1 MYILV
6 LNQFMDKTII
16 TVSTRVEAG
25 IGQVWSCFTEPVHI
39 MQWNQASPD
48 WHCPASTN
56 DLRPGGKFSST
67 MAAKDGSFSF
77 DFWGIY
83 DEVDTHKK
91 IAYTLGDGRKAD
103 VLFQDNGNSTAIT
116 VHFEPE
122 SQNSLEL
129 QQAGWQAIL
138 DSYKKY
144 TEGS

>member
-1 MYILV
+1 MS
-6 LNQFMDKTII
+6 TPTRI
-16 TVSTRVEAG
+16 TVEVVISAPVEK
-25 IGQVWSCFTEPVHI
+25 VWDYYTGSEHI

-91 IAYTLGDGRKAD
+91 IVYTMGDGRKAD
-103 VLFQDNGNSTAIT
+103 VLFTKNENDTHVAVI
-116 VHFEPE
+116 FEPE
-122 SQNSLEL
+122 TENSLEL
-129 QQAGWQAIL
+129 QQGGWQAIL
-138 DSYKKY
+138 DSFKKY
-144 TEGS
+144 TESGC

>member
-1 MYILV
+1 MS
-6 LNQFMDKTII
+6 TPTRI
-16 TVSTRVEAG
+16 TVEAVISAPVEK
-25 IGQVWSCFTEPVHI
+25 VWDCYTGPEHI

-83 DEVDTHKK
+83 DEVETHKK
-91 IAYTLGDGRKAD
+91 IVYTMGDGRKAD
-103 VLFQDNGNSTAIT
+103 VLFHDNGNSTAIT

-129 QQAGWQAIL
+129 QQEGWQAIL
-138 DSYKKY
+138 DSFKKY
-144 TEGS
+144 TESGC